1 MNHLKK
7 DNDPFSYLYRQFSSL
22 EFKQQETIKNLIE
35 NYYPL
40 NKEEEIFIKDISIE
54 NKNEFISQIKK
65 IFHELSISMETIEYI
80 FSQYYQFIINNS
92 NNNNN
97 QSNNNPFGP
106 LQKSE
111 VINKFGLSSN
121 IYKKIMDLFFKIII
135 NLKDNKDNNNIANNI
150 ISIDNDVIMKDID
163 ENKNENEKENKK
175 ILEQKIKNINLLS
188 EEMGKLFDD
197 YKNQKSI
204 NNKDSNKMEEEKK
217 EQNNRRKFNLTP
229 DEEKSLK
236 EKLTIYEKNVL

>member
-22 EFKQQETIKNLIE
+22 EFKQQETIKNLIN

-80 FSQYYQFIINNS
+80 FNQYYHFIINNS
-92 NNNNN
+92 NNKDM
-97 QSNNNPFGP
+97 QGNNPFGP

-111 VINKFGLSSN
+111 VINKFGVSSN
-121 IYKKIMDLFFKIII
+121 IYKKIMDLFFRIIY
-135 NLKDNKDNNNIANNI
+135 NLKDNKDNGSSDNNKIPV
-150 ISIDNDVIMKDID
+150 DNDVIMNGTD
-163 ENKNENEKENKK
+163 ENKIENENKK
-175 ILEQKIKNINLLS
+175 SLEQKIKDINALS
-188 EEMGKLFDD
+188 EEMEKLFED
-197 YKNQKSI
+197 YKNQKNI
-204 NNKDSNKMEEEKK
+204 NNKDNKDNNKMEEEKK
-217 EQNNRRKFNLTP
+217 EKDNRKKTNLTP
-229 DEEKSLK
+229 DEEK
-236 EKLTIYEKNVL
+236 KLLDILAVYEKNVL

>member
-1 MNHLKK
+1 MSHKK

-22 EFKQQETIKNLIE
+22 EFKQQETIKNLIN

-80 FSQYYQFIINNS
+80 FNQYYHFIINNP
-92 NNNNN
+92 NNKDM
-97 QSNNNPFGP
+97 QGNNPFGP

-111 VINKFGLSSN
+111 VINKFGISSN

-163 ENKNENEKENKK
+163 ENKNENEKDNKK

-188 EEMGKLFDD
+188 EEMGKLFDE

-229 DEEKSLK
+229 EEEKILK